1 MKYVIVET
9 REEATYR
16 YLVAVEDEA
25 HPSIAAFAV
34 LDGAVDDIYQ
44 DHHGQE
50 ILNITSVESDDDI
63 RTAIEGSYIEEWPME
78 QIKEVFAS
86 LAQKHDTSEK

>member
-9 REEATYR
+9 REEASYR

-25 HPSIAAFAV
+25 PPSAAARAV

-50 ILNITSVESDDDI
+50 ILSITSVDSDEDI
-63 RTAIEGSYIEEWPME
+63 RTAIQGSYIEEWPMQ

-86 LAQKHDTSEK
+86 LVQTDDTSEK